1 MTPPL
6 ILVGIDFSPE
16 ADLAARQAVD
26 LARHAGAEVVLVHA
40 GDTVELPRLDAHAD
54 PSAREAFEA
63 YRGQLAAALAVHRDE
78 LGALRERLEGQGP
91 PVSQALHEGFP
102 DAALC
107 QAARDLRA
115 DLVVVGT
122 HGRTGLRWFFL
133 GSVAGGVVRDCPTDV
148 LVARGERAGRGGFQR
163 VLVGVDFTPSSEIAL
178 EHALPLAA
186 TGAEVD
192 LVHFVGLPWTTLA
205 PAGTGMPLAGLP
217 LAPEQVRR
225 AVLDSARGRL
235 EALVARHAR
244 PGLRLSAQVLDG
256 SPVPGLVHRL
266 EGRPY
271 DLAAVGASGR
281 RGLHRLGLGS
291 VAEAVVRRAP
301 CSVLVAR
308 ARAADAPATRA
319 D

>member
-1 MTPPL
+1 MTPRI

-16 ADLAARQAVD
+16 SDRAARQAID
-26 LARHAGAEVVLVHA
+26 LARHVGAEVVLVHA
-40 GDTVELPRLDAHAD
+40 GDTVELPTFDAHAD
-54 PSAREAFEA
+54 RSAREGFEA
-63 YRGQLAAALAVHRDE
+63 YRAQLAAALAAHRQE
-78 LGALRERLEGQGP
+78 LAALRERLAGQGP

-133 GSVAGGVVRDCPTDV
+133 GSVAGAVVRGSPTDV
-148 LVARGERAGRGGFQR
+148 LVARGERAGQGGFR
-163 VLVGVDFTPSSEIAL
+163 RILVGTDFTASADAAL
-178 EHALPLAA
+178 EHALDLAA

-192 LVHFVGLPWTTLA
+192 LVHFVGSPWTMLGRASGGA
-205 PAGTGMPLAGLP
+205 PFAALP
-217 LAPEQVRR
+217 PAPEPVQRIIM
-225 AVLDSARGRL
+225 DTARERV
-235 EALVARHAR
+235 EALAAGHAR
-244 PGLRLSAQVLDG
+244 AGVSMRAHVVDAA
-256 SPVPGLVHRL
+256 PVPGLVHQL
-266 EGRPY
+266 EQRAY

-281 RGLHRLGLGS
+281 RGVRHLGLGS

-308 ARAADAPATRA
+308 TRPAAG
-319 D
+319 